1 MWTVQVPE
9 EIRDLFRDGV
19 DGIISDH
26 PDPALQEREQ
36 VLDEKEVAARRSDAL
51 RRLQATP

>member
-1 MWTVQVPE
+1 MDGSGPRGN
-9 EIRDLFRDGV
+9 RDLFRDGV